1 MLMPVEAGEKTN
13 TLKVVIATEK
23 ATECAES
30 NLFWHAEFGYPKIGT
45 DAKWSRVPFA
55 SHRPG
60 LEYYDLSARIVVNI
74 GARPGNQLGNTLAT
88 GLDCNRL
95 GVGFF

>member
-1 MLMPVEAGEKTN
+1 MAEQLLELLMAFIWVEAGLLMPVEAGGKTN

-55 SHRPG
+55 SHSRPG
-60 LEYYDLSARIVVNI
+60 LE
-74 GARPGNQLGNTLAT
+74 
-88 GLDCNRL
+88 
-95 GVGFF
+95 